1 MANRHMRRC
10 SISLII
16 REIQSKTTTKYYLT
30 QVKMAILTSK
40 NLQIVN
46 ASEGTEKRES
56 FYTVGENVN

>member
-1 MANRHMRRC
+1 
-10 SISLII
+10 
-16 REIQSKTTTKYYLT
+16 
-30 QVKMAILTSK
+30 MAILTSK